1 MILTFKGQFGSTI
14 DLHREGEI
22 QGYEFLEPPVE
33 FRFVRDSVPISDWG
47 TPVCGYVSVL
57 HPEVDDSIVTTRG
70 MDAMHLAIETRGLAG
85 TFTLLVW
92 PRE

>member
-1 MILTFKGQFGSTI
+1 MILTFKGQYGSTI

-33 FRFVRDSVPISDWG
+33 FRFVRNGVPLSDWA
-47 TPVCGYVSVL
+47 TPVCGYVSLL
-57 HPEVDDSIVTTRG
+57 HPEVNDSIVTTRG
-70 MDAMHLAIETRGLAG
+70 IDAMHLAIETRGQAG

-92 PRE
+92 PG

>member
-1 MILTFKGQFGSTI
+1 MIITFKAEYGSTI

-33 FRFVRDSVPISDWG
+33 LRFVRDGVPISDWG
-47 TPVCGYVSVL
+47 TPVSGYVSLL
-57 HPEVDDSIVTTRG
+57 HPEVNGSILTTRG
-70 MDAMHLAIETRGLAG
+70 MNAMHLAIETRGLAG

-92 PRE
+92 PCD